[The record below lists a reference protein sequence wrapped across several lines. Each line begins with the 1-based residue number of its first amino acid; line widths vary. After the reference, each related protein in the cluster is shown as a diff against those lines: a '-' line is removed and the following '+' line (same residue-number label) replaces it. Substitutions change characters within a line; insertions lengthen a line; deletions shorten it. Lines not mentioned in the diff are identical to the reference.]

1 MTEPKGTRMRRALVA
16 ALAVSAASCGLA
28 FADPP
33 LQPPPQVEAA
43 VSAKF
48 AELDRDG
55 DGLLS
60 RLECSRMPGLL
71 ESYLKYD
78 TDKDGKLNREEFT
91 RAAAPLLAA
100 YRR

>member
-1 MTEPKGTRMRRALVA
+1 MRRSFVA
-16 ALAVSAASCGLA
+16 ALAFLAATSGVVVA
-28 FADPP
+28 ET
-33 LQPPPQVEAA
+33 PPPSAPAAIEAA
-43 VSAKF
+43 INAKF

-71 ESYLKYD
+71 ESFLKMD
-78 TDKDGKLNREEFT
+78 SDKDGKLNREEFA

-100 YRR
+100 NQRR